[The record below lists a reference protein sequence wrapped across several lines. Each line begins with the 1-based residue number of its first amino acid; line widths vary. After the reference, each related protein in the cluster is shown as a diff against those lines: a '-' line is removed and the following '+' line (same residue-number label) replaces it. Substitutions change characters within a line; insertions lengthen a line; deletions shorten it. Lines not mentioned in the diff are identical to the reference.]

1 MSKLQSALEEISLQV
16 TWNQASLTALAALGG
31 SLVGALG
38 SSVSSWIS
46 QHHQNRRDV
55 VARKISHREQLYAE
69 FISETARAMV
79 HAMQHNFQDPSKLI
93 PSYALLS
100 RIRLS
105 SSMQVVESAER
116 VINTIL
122 SSYSKPNLGPEEF
135 QAWASKR
142 NDPLREFSDVCR
154 RELESLWG
162 RL

>member
-1 MSKLQSALEEISLQV
+1 MQLSWNPAFIS
-16 TWNQASLTALAALGG
+16 ALAAVCG

-38 SSVSSWIS
+38 SSISAWIA
-46 QHHQNRRDV
+46 QHHQNRRDLF
-55 VARKISHREQLYAE
+55 ARKISHREQLYAE
-69 FISETARAMV
+69 FISESARAMV
-79 HAMQHNFQDPSKLI
+79 HAMQHDFQDPTKLI

-105 SSMQVVESAER
+105 SSMHVVETAER
-116 VINTIL
+116 VINAIL
-122 SSYSKPNLGPEEF
+122 NTYSKPNVGPEEF

-162 RL
+162 AL